1 MFFLLFKNPSTVLN
15 CNFYWI
21 VRWMYICRVG
31 WSVGVSFVR
40 SLLRWAELGCAVL
53 GNEDIDGDGLYSYGN
68 KLANIHKLR

>member
-1 MFFLLFKNPSTVLN
+1 
-15 CNFYWI
+15 
-21 VRWMYICRVG
+21 MYICRVG